1 MGFHNITLMMKRK
14 DMKDERPFLLLI
26 LVLKVVVVVHI
37 YISFFGFVLK
47 CCNEDAIMYVVCI
60 LYNRIIRIFYYVIL
74 GFFAIIYIYLC
85 MYVFM

>member
-37 YISFFGFVLK
+37 YFIFWICS

-60 LYNRIIRIFYYVIL
+60 LYNRIIRIFYYVIF
-74 GFFAIIYIYLC
+74 GIFAIIYIYLY